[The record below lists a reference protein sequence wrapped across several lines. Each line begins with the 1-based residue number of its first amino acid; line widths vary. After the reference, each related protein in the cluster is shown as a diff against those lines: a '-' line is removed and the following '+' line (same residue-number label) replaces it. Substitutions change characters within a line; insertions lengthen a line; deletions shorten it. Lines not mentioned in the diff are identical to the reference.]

1 MSTKKRSTKS
11 YQKSEDEIA
20 ALRKHMSK
28 QLQLIR
34 TIRIEDPENI
44 CTNNIQETQIKQS
57 IQKNARSEN

>member
-57 IQKNARSEN
+57 IQKNPRSEN

>member
-1 MSTKKRSTKS
+1 MSTKKRSTTS

-57 IQKNARSEN
+57 IQKNPRSEN